1 MYAIQSW
8 GDTLRLLVELSATAA
23 FALSGLMEAARKRL
37 DAVGV
42 CVVAFLA
49 AFGGGTLRDLLLGI
63 PNRNAARL
71 AAMADP
77 DEVRALLQSEIEGAL
92 RSLPSG

>member
-37 DAVGV
+37 DAVG
-42 CVVAFLA
+42 L
-49 AFGGGTLRDLLLGI
+49 
-63 PNRNAARL
+63 
-71 AAMADP
+71 
-77 DEVRALLQSEIEGAL
+77 RALAL
-92 RSLPSG
+92 WRNWQLPAWRA

>member
-8 GDTLRLLVELSATAA
+8 GDTLRLQVELSATAA

-42 CVVAFLA
+42 YTLA
-49 AFGGGTLRDLLLGI
+49 LW
-63 PNRNAARL
+63 RNWQLPAW
-71 AAMADP
+71 
-77 DEVRALLQSEIEGAL
+77 RA
-92 RSLPSG
+92 

>member
-1 MYAIQSW
+1 MYTIQSW

-42 CVVAFLA
+42 YTLA
-49 AFGGGTLRDLLLGI
+49 LW
-63 PNRNAARL
+63 RNWQLPAW
-71 AAMADP
+71 
-77 DEVRALLQSEIEGAL
+77 RA
-92 RSLPSG
+92 

>member
-1 MYAIQSW
+1 MYALQSW

-23 FALSGLMEAARKRL
+23 FALSGLMEAARKKL

-49 AFGGGTLRDLLLGI
+49 AFGGGTLRDLLLDQRPFFWVRHTEILWGVLGPMCFGHAI
-63 PNRNAARL
+63 HASAAF
-71 AAMADP
+71 
-77 DEVRALLQSEIEGAL
+77 
-92 RSLPSG
+92 